1 MHRIAL
7 GNTVFEGAN
16 NAYLHDGESTV
27 LIDTGV
33 AVEETR
39 DELESG
45 LESHGVEFGD
55 IDAIV
60 LTHYHADHTGLAG
73 EIQAASG
80 ATVYAHAAD
89 APLIAGEEAAWDE
102 LESIQRGL
110 FDQWGMPPA
119 SQDELVTFLEAGEGA
134 GIYGESV
141 DVTRIEDGEILT
153 LGDLTLEVVHAPGHT
168 SGLCCF
174 IPLEGDGAPEGNGDT
189 ATGQQA
195 TSHQGTSHQVYT
207 GDALLPEYTPNV
219 GGADV
224 RLDGP
229 LAAYIRTL
237 EWFIERDFVR
247 AWPGHRMPIAEPA
260 TRAREILLHHEQ
272 RAYRVADA
280 LAKPETRVEED
291 LYSEHGPADAWT
303 VSARLFGDL
312 SNIHILHGPGEAY
325 AHLEHLRDGGAVQ
338 MNEGGRYS
346 LTDNGKEQLAV
357 CTDGRW
363 PLSEILRG

>member
-27 LIDTGV
+27 LLDTGV
-33 AVEETR
+33 AVGETR
-39 DELESG
+39 NELEAG
-45 LESHGVEFGD
+45 LESQGVEFAD

-89 APLIAGEEAAWDE
+89 APLIAGEQAAWEE
-102 LESIQRGL
+102 LESIQRRL
-110 FDQWGMPPA
+110 FDQWGMPPE

-134 GIYGESV
+134 SIYGDPV
-141 DVTRIEDGEILT
+141 DVTPIEDGQTLR

-174 IPLEGDGAPEGNGDT
+174 VPLEGDGEPGTDGER
-189 ATGQQA
+189 A
-195 TSHQGTSHQVYT
+195 TSGEDGERATSHQVYT

-224 RLDGP
+224 RLDGA
-229 LAAYIRTL
+229 LAAYVRTL

-260 TRAREILLHHEQ
+260 TRARDILLHHEQ

-325 AHLEHLRDGGAVQ
+325 AHLEHLRDEGAVR
-338 MNEGGRYS
+338 MDDSGRYS
-346 LTDNGKEQLAV
+346 LTETGREQLAA

-363 PLSEILRG
+363 PLSELLRA